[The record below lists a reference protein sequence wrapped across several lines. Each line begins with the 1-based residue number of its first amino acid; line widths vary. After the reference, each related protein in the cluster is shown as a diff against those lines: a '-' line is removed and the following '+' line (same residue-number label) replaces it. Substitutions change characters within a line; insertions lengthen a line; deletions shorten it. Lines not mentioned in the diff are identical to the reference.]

1 MNIIITYKMKL
12 VNMKKILLSSIF
24 ICLFV
29 YGFCQ
34 TKDERAIKHLLEKES
49 ATWRLG
55 DIKSHAD
62 CCHIR
67 PYSRILVSTGDS
79 TVLDISPDIM
89 INPPANI
96 IGRHVNKLK
105 L

>member
-34 TKDERAIKHLLEKES
+34 TKDERAIKQLLQKES
-49 ATWRLG
+49 ANWRLG

-62 CCHIR
+62 GWHVR